1 MASWNLQEKI
11 DLSTLKF
18 SVPQSVQEK
27 RDMVLRF
34 IESHVYPLE
43 EKMRQKGMLKDVY
56 GSSPASPD
64 EDDGAV
70 RAFGGRVDGEIR
82 EVQAEAKRLGLW
94 ALGHPTDIGGGGM
107 PFRDYIY
114 ASGASCNITGTIFF
128 TVITCNRSMRC
139 KGAAS
144 SAAFASALTVYKTR

>member
-1 MASWNLQEKI
+1 MASSWNLQEKI
-11 DLSTLKF
+11 DLSSLKF
-18 SVPQSVQEK
+18 SVPESVQKK
-27 RDMVLRF
+27 RDDILSF

-56 GSSPASPD
+56 GASPTAPEE

-94 ALGHPTDIGGGGM
+94 ALGHPTEIGGGGM

-114 ASGASCNITGTIFF
+114 VSPSLMFP
-128 TVITCNRSMRC
+128 
-139 KGAAS
+139 
-144 SAAFASALTVYKTR
+144 